1 MAEYKKADLKT
12 KLDTDF
18 ANNSNGAITAKTLRD
33 NLNHIV
39 DSIEPIV
46 ASGTD
51 MYFTSAL
58 DIRDSGI
65 TSTSTPINKINAQWD
80 GTTVSKIEF
89 TSGIDSL
96 NKEDGGIDF
105 YTSGSGTTLSG
116 QGPQKRVSIR
126 PKGDVVIYSSGLN
139 PPLKVVKGHP
149 QSGVAFF
156 ATGTPNIIAAPSG
169 KLFKT
174 GQLDTRTQ
182 TFVDRTTLD
191 EYGHFGIG
199 VDPEQPLHVR
209 SSGDAIRCDFEHL
222 SNNSADLV
230 LSKYQSGQSFN
241 QNNLYATFGLGV
253 DAAASGAGRFFIGFD
268 TDRNHQVLFSEAQ
281 FVMTSGGKAS
291 VGSLYPKEQFVV
303 GDDIGQQTS
312 STDDRALV
320 VGSNG
325 GNAKLFVGSGNA
337 VTNLSNYAVSTWD
350 KSTKQFSIETRSSS
364 ITQSKQVVLDSTNGN
379 IGFASSGTA
388 PDTWRPLFNIHA
400 YASGNV
406 TSALESPMGSE
417 AALYIGRNT
426 LGSGNLT
433 LGDWSA
439 IGYKSASNVLK
450 INNSGS
456 FVPNNLTI
464 DRLGHVGIDTDAPYD
479 NFVAGENK
487 LHVYGEDS
495 SIMIGHNASNSALRF
510 VGSRSTNNTAYI
522 QAGTAASDADAKL
535 AITRFDSETGN
546 IFDLAVR
553 ADTTTY
559 YGNVALNDNWLSNS
573 LQSSGIRINNDG
585 KVGINVASPTH
596 ELQLSTNSAGKP
608 VSSVWSVVSDSRV
621 KQDIT
626 TISGALDK
634 INALRPVKFKY
645 THDYCNCDH
654 SGNIDDDTYYYNFI
668 AQEVETHLPE
678 AVTTTNIDVHDHDT
692 DEVLVEN
699 IKTLDAHIINVYLV
713 SAIKELKAELDAAKA
728 RITEL
733 ES

>member
-18 ANNSNGAITAKTLRD
+18 ANNSTGAITAKTLRD

-51 MYFTSAL
+51 MYFASAL

-65 TSTSTPINKINAQWD
+65 SSTSTPINKINAQWD

-89 TSGIDSL
+89 TSGIDST

-105 YTSGSGTTLSG
+105 YTSGSGTTLAG
-116 QGPQKRVSIR
+116 QGLQRRLSIQ
-126 PKGDVVIYSSGLN
+126 PKGDVIIYSSGLN
-139 PPLKVVKGHP
+139 PPLKVVKGHA

-191 EYGHFGIG
+191 EYGHFGLG
-199 VDPEQPLHVR
+199 VNPEQPLHVR

-230 LSKYQSGQSFN
+230 LSKYESGQSFN

-268 TDRNHQVLFSEAQ
+268 TDRNHQVLFSEAL

-291 VGSLYPKEQFVV
+291 VGSQYPKEQFVV

-337 VTNLSNYAVSTWD
+337 NANLSNYAVSTWD
-350 KSTKQFSIETRSSS
+350 KSTKQLSIETRSSS
-364 ITQSKQVVLDSTNGN
+364 TTQSKQVVLDSTNGN
-379 IGFASSGTA
+379 VGFASSGTA
-388 PDTWRPLFNIHA
+388 PDTWRPLFNTHT

-456 FVPNNLTI
+456 FIPNNLTI
-464 DRLGHVGIDTDAPYD
+464 DRLGIDTDAPYD

-487 LHVYGEDS
+487 FHIYGEDS
-495 SIMIGHNASNSALRF
+495 SMMIGHNASNSALRF
-510 VGSRSTNNTAYI
+510 VGSRSTNNTSYI
-522 QAGTAASDADAKL
+522 QSGTSAADTDAKL

-585 KVGINVASPTH
+585 KVGINVASPVH

-608 VSSVWSVVSDSRV
+608 VSSVWSVVSDSRI
-621 KQDIT
+621 KQDVT

-634 INALRPVKFKY
+634 IVALRPVKFRY
-645 THDYCNCDH
+645 TDDYANCHH
-654 SGNIDDDTYYYNFI
+654 SGDIDSSTYYYNFL
-668 AQEVETHLPE
+668 AQEVEAELPE
-678 AVTTTNIDVHDHDT
+678 AVITTNVDVCDMMT
-692 DEVLVEN
+692 EEILVEN
-699 IKTLDAHIINVYLV
+699 IKTLDSHMINVYLV
-713 SAIKELKAELDAAKA
+713 AAVKELKVELDAAKA

>member
-1 MAEYKKADLKT
+1 MAEYKKTDLKT
-12 KLDTDF
+12 KLDTNF
-18 ANNSNGAITAKTLRD
+18 ADNNTGAITAKVLRD

-39 DSIEPIV
+39 DSIQPIV

-51 MYFTSAL
+51 MYFTNAL

-65 TSTSTPINKINAQWD
+65 TSASSPINKINSQWD
-80 GTTVSKIEF
+80 GNIVSKIEF
-89 TSGIDSL
+89 TSGIDSGG
-96 NKEDGGIDF
+96 KEDGGIDF
-105 YTSGSGTTLSG
+105 YTSGSGISLSG
-116 QGPQKRVSIR
+116 QGPQKRVSIQ
-126 PKGDVVIYSSGLN
+126 PKGDVIIYGSGVN
-139 PPLKVVKGHP
+139 PPLKIIKGHAE
-149 QSGVAFF
+149 SGVAFF

-199 VDPEQPLHVR
+199 VNPEQPLHVR

-241 QNNLYATFGLGV
+241 QNDLYATFGLGV

-312 STDDRALV
+312 STNDRALV

-325 GNAKLFVGSGNA
+325 GNAKIFVGSGNA
-337 VTNLSNYAVSTWD
+337 ISNLSNYGVSTWD
-350 KSTKQFSIETRSSS
+350 KSTKQLSIETRSSS
-364 ITQSKQVVLDSTNGN
+364 ITQPKQVVLDSTNGN
-379 IGFASSGTA
+379 VGFASSGTA

-439 IGYKSASNVLK
+439 IGYKAASNVLK

-456 FVPNNLTI
+456 FIPNNLTI
-464 DRLGHVGIDTDAPYD
+464 DRLGHIGIDTDAPYD

-487 LHVYGEDS
+487 FHIYGEDS
-495 SIMIGHNASNSALRF
+495 SMMIGHNASNSALRF
-510 VGSRSTNNTAYI
+510 VGSRSTNNTSYI
-522 QAGTAASDADAKL
+522 QAGTSAADTDAKL
-535 AITRFDSETGN
+535 AITRFDSESAN
-546 IFDLAVR
+546 IYDLAVR

-559 YGNVALNDNWLSNS
+559 HGNIALNDNWLSNS

-585 KVGINVASPTH
+585 KVGINVASPVH

-608 VSSVWSVVSDSRV
+608 VSSVWSVVSDSRI

-634 INALRPVKFKY
+634 IIALRPVKFRY
-645 THDYCNCDH
+645 TDNYADCHH
-654 SGNIDDDTYYYNFI
+654 SGDIDSSTYYYNFL
-668 AQEVETHLPE
+668 AQEVEAELPE
-678 AVTTTNIDVHDHDT
+678 AVITTDVDVCDMT
-692 DEVLVEN
+692 TEEILVEN
-699 IKTLDAHIINVYLV
+699 IKTLDSHMINVYLV
-713 SAIKELKAELDAAKA
+713 AAVKELKAELDAAKA

>member
-1 MAEYKKADLKT
+1 MAEYKKTDLKT
-12 KLDTDF
+12 KLDTNF
-18 ANNSNGAITAKTLRD
+18 ADNNTGAITAKVLRD

-39 DSIEPIV
+39 DSIQPIV

-51 MYFTSAL
+51 MYFTNAL

-65 TSTSTPINKINAQWD
+65 TSASSPINKINSQWD
-80 GTTVSKIEF
+80 GNIVSKIEF
-89 TSGIDSL
+89 TSGIDSSG
-96 NKEDGGIDF
+96 KEDGGIDF
-105 YTSGSGTTLSG
+105 YTSGSGISLSG
-116 QGPQKRVSIR
+116 QGPQKRVSIQ
-126 PKGDVVIYSSGLN
+126 PKGDVIIYGSGVN
-139 PPLKVVKGHP
+139 PPLKIIKGHAE
-149 QSGVAFF
+149 SGVAFF

-199 VDPEQPLHVR
+199 VNPEQPLHVR

-230 LSKYQSGQSFN
+230 ISKYQSGQSFN
-241 QNNLYATFGLGV
+241 QNDLYGTFGLGV
-253 DAAASGAGRFFIGFD
+253 DAAASGAARFFIGFD
-268 TDRNHQVLFSEAQ
+268 TDRNHQVLFTEAQ

-312 STDDRALV
+312 STNDRALV

-325 GNAKLFVGSGNA
+325 GNAKIFVGSGNA
-337 VTNLSNYAVSTWD
+337 ISNLSNYGVSTWD

-364 ITQSKQVVLDSTNGN
+364 ITQPKQVVLDSTNGN
-379 IGFASSGTA
+379 VGFASSGTA

-439 IGYKSASNVLK
+439 IGYKAASNVLK

-456 FVPNNLTI
+456 FIPNNLTI

-487 LHVYGEDS
+487 FHIYGEDS
-495 SIMIGHNASNSALRF
+495 SMMIGHNASNSALRF
-510 VGSRSTNNTAYI
+510 VGSRSTNNTSYI
-522 QAGTAASDADAKL
+522 QAGTSAADTDAKL
-535 AITRFDSETGN
+535 AITRFDSESAN
-546 IFDLAVR
+546 IYDLAVR

-559 YGNVALNDNWLSNS
+559 HGNIALNDNWLSNS

-585 KVGINVASPTH
+585 KVGINVASPVH

-608 VSSVWSVVSDSRV
+608 VSSVWSVVSDSRI

-634 INALRPVKFKY
+634 IIALRPVKFRY
-645 THDYCNCDH
+645 TDNYADCHH
-654 SGNIDDDTYYYNFI
+654 SGDIDSSTYYYNFL
-668 AQEVETHLPE
+668 AQEVEAELPE
-678 AVTTTNIDVHDHDT
+678 AVITTDVDVCDMT
-692 DEVLVEN
+692 TEEILVEN
-699 IKTLDAHIINVYLV
+699 IKTLDSHMINVYLV
-713 SAIKELKAELDAAKA
+713 AAVKELKAELDAAKA

>member
-1 MAEYKKADLKT
+1 MAQYKKADLKT

-18 ANNSNGAITAKTLRD
+18 ANNSTGAITAKTLRD

-89 TSGIDSL
+89 TSGIDST

-105 YTSGSGTTLSG
+105 YTSGSGTTLAG
-116 QGPQKRVSIR
+116 QGLQRRLSIQ
-126 PKGDVVIYSSGLN
+126 PKGDVIIYSSGLN
-139 PPLKVVKGHP
+139 PPLKVIKGHA

-191 EYGHFGIG
+191 EYGHFGLG
-199 VDPEQPLHVR
+199 VNPEQPLHVR

-230 LSKYQSGQSFN
+230 LSKYESGQSFN

-268 TDRNHQVLFSEAQ
+268 TDRNHQVLFSEAL

-291 VGSLYPKEQFVV
+291 VGSQYPKEQFVV

-325 GNAKLFVGSGNA
+325 GNAKLFVGSGNSNA
-337 VTNLSNYAVSTWD
+337 NLSNYAVSTWD
-350 KSTKQFSIETRSSS
+350 KSTKQLSIETRSSS
-364 ITQSKQVVLDSTNGN
+364 TTQSKQVVLDSTNGN
-379 IGFASSGTA
+379 VGFASSGTA
-388 PDTWRPLFNIHA
+388 PDTWRPLFNTHT

-479 NFVAGENK
+479 NFTAGENK

-522 QAGTAASDADAKL
+522 QAGTGAGDDDAK
-535 AITRFDSETGN
+535 
-546 IFDLAVR
+546 
-553 ADTTTY
+553 
-559 YGNVALNDNWLSNS
+559 
-573 LQSSGIRINNDG
+573 
-585 KVGINVASPTH
+585 
-596 ELQLSTNSAGKP
+596 
-608 VSSVWSVVSDSRV
+608 
-621 KQDIT
+621 
-626 TISGALDK
+626 
-634 INALRPVKFKY
+634 
-645 THDYCNCDH
+645 
-654 SGNIDDDTYYYNFI
+654 
-668 AQEVETHLPE
+668 
-678 AVTTTNIDVHDHDT
+678 
-692 DEVLVEN
+692 
-699 IKTLDAHIINVYLV
+699 
-713 SAIKELKAELDAAKA
+713 
-728 RITEL
+728 
-733 ES
+733 